1 MDLREQKGH
10 LMKHPW
16 EIARVQALKLLLKSI
31 LEKERAVL
39 DIGCGDGYVCR
50 ELFKN
55 TAIKNITALDIHL
68 SDEQIREFSA
78 RGKNVRYLN
87 DYATIGTTTY
97 DLILLLDVLEHIS
110 DDKSFLREITE
121 KNLAAGG
128 YVIITAPMFQA
139 LFTSHDIVLGHYRR
153 YSLTEL
159 GVLADAGGLTCI
171 STGYLFTSLLFV
183 RFLSASFQ
191 KVLKR
196 DFASTGGADNADHYS
211 FVTKVI
217 AALLMLDIRISLFLN
232 RMDIRLPGLTGWVLC
247 KKQQS

>member
-1 MDLREQKGH
+1 MDLREHKGH

-16 EIARVQALKLLLKSI
+16 EIARVQALKLLLKSL
-31 LEKERAVL
+31 LEKELMVL

-68 SDEQIREFSA
+68 SDKQIRLFSEQ
-78 RGKNVRYLN
+78 GKNVRYLN
-87 DYATIGTTTY
+87 DYAKISTTAY

-110 DDKSFLREITE
+110 DDKLFLRDITE

-128 YVIITAPMFQA
+128 HVFITAPMFQA
-139 LFTSHDIVLGHYRR
+139 LFASHDIVLGHYRR
-153 YSLTEL
+153 YSLAEL
-159 GVLADAGGLTCI
+159 AALADAGGLTCI
-171 STGYLFTSLLFV
+171 STGYLFSSLLFA
-183 RFLSASFQ
+183 RFLSTCLQ

-196 DFASTGGADNADHYS
+196 DFASRGAGNSNHRS

-217 AALLMLDIRISLFLN
+217 ASLLMLDNRMSLLLN
-232 RMDIRLPGLTGWVLC
+232 RVDIKLPGLTGWVLC